1 MEQNEKIHIFKT
13 VICKNFLF
21 YRNKGVQQIA
31 NVLQTRFWEMTYRGM
46 GREINGN
53 SKKNYLYK

>member
-13 VICKNFLF
+13 VICKKFLF